1 MMRYFP
7 FMLFLT
13 LIYLMLTANLEWL
26 NIVTGVLIAIVITVL
41 LRPPFKPFSWRGVP
55 TAILALIQYLG
66 ILVYDIIK
74 GGIMVAK
81 SVWSPNIKIDPA
93 IIAIPS
99 GCDSE
104 LATALSAHAISVSP
118 GELMVEIDEDGVMYT
133 HVLDATHSSDYKEQ
147 AQHMR
152 RELLSKIIE

>member
-7 FMLFLT
+7 FILLFT

-26 NIVTGVLIAIVITVL
+26 NIFTGVLIAMVITWL
-41 LRPPFKPFSWRGVP
+41 LKPRLKTLSWHRVP
-55 TAILALIQYLG
+55 TATLALIQYLG
-66 ILVYDIIK
+66 ILVYDII
-74 GGIMVAK
+74 
-81 SVWSPNIKIDPA
+81 NPA

-118 GELMVEIDEDGVMYT
+118 GEVVVEIDEDGVMYT
-133 HVLDATHSSDYKEQ
+133 HVLDVTQSAEYKEH
-147 AQHMR
+147 AQSMR
-152 RELLSKIIE
+152 RELLSKIID

>member
-1 MMRYFP
+1 MRYFP
-7 FMLFLT
+7 FILLLT
-13 LIYLMLTANLEWL
+13 LIYLMLTANFEWL
-26 NIVTGVLIAIVITVL
+26 NIFAGVLIAMVITWL
-41 LRPPFKPFSWRGVP
+41 LRPRLKTLSWHRVP
-55 TAILALIQYLG
+55 AAILALIQYLG

-81 SVWSPNIKIDPA
+81 SVWSSNIEIDPA

-104 LATALSAHAISVSP
+104 FATALSAHALSVSP
-118 GELMVEIDEDGVMYT
+118 GEVVVEIDEDGVMYT
-133 HVLDATHSSDYKEQ
+133 HVLDVTHSSEYKEQ
-147 AQHMR
+147 AQLMR